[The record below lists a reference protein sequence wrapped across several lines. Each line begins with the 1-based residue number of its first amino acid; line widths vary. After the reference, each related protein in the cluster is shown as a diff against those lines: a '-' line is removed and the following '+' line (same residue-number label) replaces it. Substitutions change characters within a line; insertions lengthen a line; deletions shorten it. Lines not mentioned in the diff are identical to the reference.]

1 MPEGKLQQGG
11 GCMKWIL
18 ALVFATFC
26 LCQPGFSFAD
36 DAAKQLAGT
45 WRVVSLLTK
54 FDGGDTVEP
63 FGPHPKGRLVL
74 TPEGV
79 WIIILTG
86 ANSRGPAKNLE
97 EKAALLDS
105 MLAYSGKYTVE
116 GNRMTI
122 GVDMSWNEIY
132 SGANQN
138 QTRFFDI
145 EGDKLIIRSPE
156 IVSAVR
162 PGQKAVATLTVE
174 RER

>member
-1 MPEGKLQQGG
+1 MGAA
-11 GCMKWIL
+11 CMKWIL
-18 ALVFATFC
+18 ALVFATCC
-26 LCQPGFSFAD
+26 LSWTGFSFAD

-45 WRVVSLLTK
+45 WKVVSLLTR

-63 FGPHPKGRLVL
+63 FGPNPKGRLVL

-79 WIIILTG
+79 WMIILTG
-86 ANSRGPAKNLE
+86 ANNRGPAKNLE

-105 MLAYSGKYTVE
+105 MLAYSGKYTIE

-138 QTRFFDI
+138 QTRFFNI

-156 IVSAVR
+156 IMSAVR
-162 PGQKAVATLTVE
+162 PGQKAVATLSLE

>member
-1 MPEGKLQQGG
+1 
-11 GCMKWIL
+11 MKRIL
-18 ALVFATFC
+18 ALVFATCC
-26 LCQPGFSFAD
+26 LFWTGFSFAD

-45 WRVVSLLTK
+45 WKVVSLLTK
-54 FDGGDTVEP
+54 FDGGDTVES
-63 FGPHPKGRLVL
+63 FGPNPKGRLVL
-74 TPEGV
+74 TPEGQ

-86 ANSRGPAKNLE
+86 ANRGPAKNLE

-105 MLAYSGKYTVE
+105 MLAYSGKYTTE

-122 GVDMSWNEIY
+122 RVDMSWNEIY

-138 QTRFFDI
+138 QTRFFNV

-162 PGQKAVATLTVE
+162 PGQKAVATLTLE

>member
-1 MPEGKLQQGG
+1 MTSEGAAR
-11 GCMKWIL
+11 MKRIL
-18 ALVFATFC
+18 TIVFATCYLF
-26 LCQPGFSFAD
+26 PTGFSFAD

-45 WRVVSLLTK
+45 WKVVSLLTK

-63 FGPHPKGRLVL
+63 FGPNPNGRLVL

-79 WIIILTG
+79 WIIILTA
-86 ANSRGPAKNLE
+86 ANRGPAKNLE
-97 EKAALLDS
+97 EKAALIDS
-105 MLAYSGKYTVE
+105 MLAYSGKYTIE
-116 GNRMTI
+116 GTRITI
-122 GVDMSWNEIY
+122 RIDTSWNEIY

-138 QTRFFDI
+138 QTRFFNV

-162 PGQKAVATLTVE
+162 PGQKAVATLTLE